1 MIPLPKPRFA
11 AKKVP
16 VEISPEKKKEYYEK
30 LIAKQS
36 HDIENAID
44 RVSWFYPYAV
54 YSNLTAANILL
65 RYSTTII
72 YYGHLDFNLH

>member
-16 VEISPEKKKEYYEK
+16 VEISPEKKEEYYE
-30 LIAKQS
+30 KQS

-65 RYSTTII
+65 RYSTTIF
-72 YYGHLDFNLH
+72 YYGHLDLIYINF